1 MKCFDSLF
9 AAVTAGAA
17 LLVLAGC
24 SSTHIATTPIEVR
37 DQRSF
42 VPNLKASFN
51 FGKGVDT
58 PSRPQDGHS
67 IEVEVTGAR
76 GSDSQALGAAD
87 SPVIVGGQ
95 TFTPPQQLRHDFR
108 FQYSDIGWRWRK
120 FFGGGAVGL
129 EALAGLGYAEVRLN
143 TSSDAAPLRASESF
157 NTRGVQGGIGLVWRS
172 EAGTS
177 VQIRAIEF
185 LPLRSGLTGVS
196 RGEIYLNQALS
207 SHITARIG
215 YTGWQVDR
223 ETNTNSSDIRLR
235 FSGPSLG
242 LLFDL
247 GP

>member
-1 MKCFDSLF
+1 MKSIDWVF
-9 AAVTAGAA
+9 AAAA
-17 LLVLAGC
+17 LLLLGGC
-24 SSTHIATTPIEVR
+24 GSTPIATTPIEIR

-67 IEVEVTGAR
+67 IEVEVTGAK
-76 GSDSQALGAAD
+76 GSDTQTLGASE

-95 TFTPPQQLRHDFR
+95 TFTPPQQLRHDFK
-108 FQYSDIGWRWRK
+108 FQYTDIAWRWRK

-129 EALAGLGYAEVRLN
+129 EALAGLGYAGVQLS
-143 TSSDAAPLRASESF
+143 TSAAAPLRASESF
-157 NTRGVQGGIGLVWRS
+157 YTRGVQGGLGLVWRS

-177 VQIRAIEF
+177 VQLRVIEF

-196 RGEIYLNQALS
+196 RGEVYLNQALTN
-207 SHITARIG
+207 HITARIG

-223 ETNTNSSDIRLR
+223 ETSTDSSDIRLR